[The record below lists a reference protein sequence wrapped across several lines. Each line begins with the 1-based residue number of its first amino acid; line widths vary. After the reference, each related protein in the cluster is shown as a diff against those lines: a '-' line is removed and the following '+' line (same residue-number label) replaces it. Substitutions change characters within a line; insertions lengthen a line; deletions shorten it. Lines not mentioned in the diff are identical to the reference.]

1 MFLGNA
7 SVQASLDQFRERWRA
22 LRQEIRGER
31 QRLERLLQLWRE
43 YQTGMD
49 DMVDWLMSILSLMR
63 NEEICDDS
71 LDMVE
76 GQLEHLR
83 VSRAFH
89 FQFEETLTILQRSSN
104 SVFFPANR
112 KPPSSSSS
120 VLLRYCSF
128 LVLVSYFLE

>member
-1 MFLGNA
+1 MQLLYYLFFFFRKANILFYIFEGNA
-7 SVQASLDQFRERWRA
+7 DVQASLNQLRERWRA

-63 NEEICDDS
+63 NEDICDDS
-71 LDMVE
+71 LDVVE

-83 VSRAFH
+83 VRAPH
-89 FQFEETLTILQRSSN
+89 TNSPHRSPYISPCTCWEKLSKHQCN
-104 SVFFPANR
+104 
-112 KPPSSSSS
+112 
-120 VLLRYCSF
+120 L
-128 LVLVSYFLE
+128 

>member
-1 MFLGNA
+1 MTGDSLADQSNCSVFSQFSLLANA
-7 SVQASLDQFRERWRA
+7 DVQATLSQFRERWRG
-22 LRQEIRGER
+22 LRQETRGER

-49 DMVDWLMSILSLMR
+49 ELVDWLMSILSLMR

-83 VSRAFH
+83 VSW
-89 FQFEETLTILQRSSN
+89 
-104 SVFFPANR
+104 VF
-112 KPPSSSSS
+112 S
-120 VLLRYCSF
+120 C
-128 LVLVSYFLE
+128 

>member
-1 MFLGNA
+1 MTGDSLADQSNCSVFSQFSLLANA
-7 SVQASLDQFRERWRA
+7 DVQAALSQFRERWRG
-22 LRQEIRGER
+22 LRQETRGER

-49 DMVDWLMSILSLMR
+49 ELVDWLMSILSLMR

-83 VSRAFH
+83 VSW
-89 FQFEETLTILQRSSN
+89 
-104 SVFFPANR
+104 VF
-112 KPPSSSSS
+112 S
-120 VLLRYCSF
+120 C
-128 LVLVSYFLE
+128 